1 MTNRLREIWARDG
14 IVVNAWLSFEGPAS
28 AALVAAA
35 GFDSV
40 TVDLQHG
47 APSTEDLPAILP
59 AIERAGSVPFV
70 RLPWNDPAAAMR
82 ALDLGARGAI
92 CPMISTAADAEAF
105 VRACR
110 YPPEGERS
118 YGPVR
123 AAFGA
128 GREQVD
134 EARDLTV
141 TFAMIETAEALRGLD
156 AIAATIGLDGLYVG
170 PADLSLAL
178 GLPTF
183 ADLADPEM
191 GRALDAVLA
200 AAKEHGIVAGVHAPS
215 PERSVEMAERGF
227 RFITPAADDALL
239 GTGAADALART
250 RARLPRP

>member
-1 MTNRLREIWARDG
+1 MTNRLREIWARG
-14 IVVNAWLSFEGPAS
+14 GTAVNAWLSFEGAAS
-28 AALVAAA
+28 AGLVAAA

-47 APSTEDLPAILP
+47 AATMDGLAALLPAVEGP
-59 AIERAGSVPFV
+59 VPMV

-92 CPMISTAADAEAF
+92 CPMISTPADAEAF

-123 AAFGA
+123 AAFGV
-128 GREQVD
+128 GREQVEGAG
-134 EARDLTV
+134 EAVL
-141 TFAMIETAEALRGLD
+141 TFAMIETAEALRRVD
-156 AIAATIGLDGLYVG
+156 EIAGTPGLDGLYVG

-178 GLPTF
+178 GLSSF
-183 ADLADPEM
+183 ADLADPDLLA
-191 GRALDAVLA
+191 ALDLVVA
-200 AAKEHGIVAGVHAPS
+200 AARSSGIVAGVHAPS

-227 RFITPAADDALL
+227 RFVTPLADDALL
-239 GTGAADALART
+239 ARGAAEALART
-250 RARLPRP
+250 RERLEAP